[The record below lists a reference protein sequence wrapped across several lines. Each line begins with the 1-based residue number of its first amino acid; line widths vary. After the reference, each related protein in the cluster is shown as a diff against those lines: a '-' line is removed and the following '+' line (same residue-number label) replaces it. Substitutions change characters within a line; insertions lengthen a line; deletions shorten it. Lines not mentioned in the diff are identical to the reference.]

1 MRTIARIL
9 TAAVLGTTA
18 LVVASAPAAHAATT
32 CAVTYNQG
40 PNWGSGFS
48 ATLYLTPGV
57 AVTSWRVD
65 FDVEDQ
71 QVITAAHYAN
81 LVQTGR
87 HVTLTNL
94 SFNGTIP
101 AGLSTQVLL
110 MFVNPTGTNAPP
122 PSFVING
129 QTCTYTPQPQI
140 LTSVH
145 TFTVPEGGSA
155 TVAVRLSRAPTVDI
169 QVRVWSSSSGTVFT
183 AGPSMLT
190 FTPANWN
197 VPQTVTV
204 LAAEDADAVDNSGWV
219 PLTQNNFTPQMYAAY
234 VAKPVQ
240 DDND

>member
-1 MRTIARIL
+1 MRIIARIL
-9 TAAVLGTTA
+9 SAAALGATA
-18 LVVASAPAAHAATT
+18 LVAAPAPAAHAATT

-48 ATLYLTPGV
+48 ATLHLTPGV
-57 AVTSWRVD
+57 AVTSWRAT

-87 HVTLTNL
+87 HITLTNL
-94 SFNGTIP
+94 SFNGVIP

-110 MFVNPTGTNAPP
+110 MFSNPTGTNAPP
-122 PSFVING
+122 PSFAINS

-140 LTSVH
+140 LSSVH
-145 TFTVPEGGSA
+145 TFSVPEGGA
-155 TVAVRLSRAPTVDI
+155 TTFTVRLSRAPTVDI
-169 QVRVWSSSSGTVFT
+169 QVRVWSSSTGTVIT
-183 AGPSMLT
+183 AGPGMLT

-197 VPQTVTV
+197 LPQTVTV
-204 LAAEDADAVDNSGWV
+204 QAAEDADSIDNSGWV
-219 PLTQNNFTPQMYAAY
+219 PLTQNNFTPQMYATH
-234 VAKPVQ
+234 VPRPVQ